1 MSDFQ
6 PGKPMFSA
14 EQTEAAI
21 VGHFNRGLPEMQQQ
35 TEVQQQEQQEEV
47 VQLSKADY
55 DELIALRQR
64 QSQSTEQSATQQQ
77 TTEEAEHFDPMKAL
91 DELFSYVAETEDE
104 GSPKELEPEVV
115 TTQQTKS
122 QEAQQID
129 RVKEYTMNFYGEVG
143 RIAESKYGLS
153 QKQAID
159 IVAALTPDEIAQVA
173 YAKITTQR
181 QQATSS
187 LPKPVRM
194 NPPKTISG
202 GQSATLPTNGQQEA
216 YQRKERNPFTG

>member
-21 VGHFNRGLPEMQQQ
+21 VGHFNRGMPEMQQQ
-35 TEVQQQEQQEEV
+35 AEVQQPEQQEEV

-55 DELIALRQR
+55 DELIALRQQ
-64 QSQSTEQSATQQQ
+64 QSQSTEQSATHQQ
-77 TTEEAEHFDPMKAL
+77 TVEEEHFDPMKAL

-104 GSPKELEPEVV
+104 GSLKEPEPEIAD
-115 TTQQTKS
+115 TQQTKS

-153 QKQAID
+153 QKQAVD

-173 YAKITTQR
+173 YAKIMTQR
-181 QQATSS
+181 QQATSN
-187 LPKPVRM
+187 LPKHVRM

-202 GQSATLPTNGQQEA
+202 GQSATLPANSQQEV
-216 YQRKERNPFTG
+216 YERKERNPFAG